1 MIAYVLLMT
10 APPGQ
15 QGGGSALLSMWPI
28 VMIFVIMYFLM
39 IRPQVK
45 RQKERQKM
53 LNALKK
59 GDDVIVA
66 GIYGKIMAFTDDDKA
81 VIVKVDDNTKFKVD
95 RAAISVIVKEAK
107 EKG

>member
-1 MIAYVLLMT
+1 MTAYILLMT
-10 APPGQ
+10 SPPGQ
-15 QGGGSALLSMWPI
+15 QGGGSAIGMLWPFLLI
-28 VMIFVIMYFLM
+28 IAIMYFLM
-39 IRPQVK
+39 IRPQMK

-53 LNALKK
+53 LGALKK

-81 VIVKVDDNTKFKVD
+81 VIVKVDDNTKMKVD
-95 RAAISVIVKEAK
+95 RAAISVVVKEAK

>member
-1 MIAYVLLMT
+1 MLAYVLLMT
-10 APPGQ
+10 APQGQ
-15 QGGGSALLSMWPI
+15 QGGGSAIGMLWPI
-28 VMIFVIMYFLM
+28 VLIFVIMYFLM

-53 LNALKK
+53 LETLTK

-66 GIYGKIMAFTDDDKA
+66 GIHGKIMAFTDEDKA
-81 VIVKVDDNTKFKVD
+81 VIVKVDDNTKIKVD
-95 RAAISVIVKEAK
+95 RASISVIVKEAK